1 MAIYERG
8 IDASRYQGTVNWA
21 AVAAAGVQFAILRV
35 GSSNG
40 GSPYVDPYFHRN
52 VNAARAAG
60 LKTGAYYF
68 TYARTEEQ
76 AAAELETF
84 LPALEG
90 LQMEYPVFVDVESSA
105 LTGLGRTRLTGL
117 VRYAMDILN
126 QRGWLP
132 GWYTYTAFAQQYLD
146 VAALAEYPLWVAD
159 YRGYVGLDAE
169 YALWQYSSTG
179 RVDGVDGNVD
189 LNYSYRN
196 FLPLL
201 QQQGLNGF
209 GGGGPVMIPVSG
221 KELEV
226 TSTRTEYFDSPDVND
241 VVGYLPLG
249 RYTATAVSDA
259 PWQGY
264 RWATF
269 LYGDAEYWTALLDDR
284 VRLVDAQTGSCAA
297 EGALAELRGR
307 VSLAG
312 DLLDE
317 ALELLEEEEPQ
328 A

>member
-8 IDASRYQGTVNWA
+8 MDVSRYQGTVNWA
-21 AVAAAGVQFAILRV
+21 AVAAAGMQFVLVRV

-40 GSPYVDPYFHRN
+40 GQPYVDPYFRRN
-52 VNAARAAG
+52 VEGARAAG

-76 AAAELETF
+76 VAAELETF

-90 LQMEYPVFVDVESSA
+90 LRMEYPVFVDVEADSLA
-105 LTGLGRTRLTGL
+105 GLGRARLTGL
-117 VRYAMDILN
+117 VKYAMDILD

-146 VAALAEYPLWVAD
+146 AAALADYPLWIAD
-159 YRGYVGLDAE
+159 YRGYVGLAAAYD
-169 YALWQYSSTG
+169 LWQYTAAG
-179 RVDGVDGNVD
+179 QVDGVDGNVD

-201 QQQGLNGF
+201 QQAGLNGF
-209 GGGGPVMIPVSG
+209 GGGPAMTPVSG
-221 KELEV
+221 KVLEV
-226 TSTRTEYFDSPDVND
+226 TDARTEYFASPDVND

-249 RYTATAVSDA
+249 QYPAQAVSDGA
-259 PWQGY
+259 WQGY

-269 LYGDAEYWTALLDDR
+269 LYGDTEYWTALLADR
-284 VRLVDAQTGSCAA
+284 VRLVDAPGDTDGGDAAA
-297 EGALAELRGR
+297 ELADLRER
-307 VSLAG
+307 VARAG
-312 DLLDE
+312 DLLAE
-317 ALELLEEEEPQ
+317 ALDLLDGEPM
-328 A
+328 